1 MTFPSCDGAFLKKEI
16 IKIRIII
23 ILFTERYRQLFTMHR
38 SMHPQSDV
46 DHLYWKRAEGGRGLK
61 SVEEV
66 VELEK
71 ASLGYYLGQT
81 EETLLKEVV
90 RDGLFTESVE
100 PKRKKQEI
108 MKRRKA
114 KAPFS
119 VFQRNKRG

>member
-1 MTFPSCDGAFLKKEI
+1 M
-16 IKIRIII
+16 
-23 ILFTERYRQLFTMHR
+23 FTMHR

-46 DHLYWKRAEGGRGLK
+46 DRLYWRRAEGGRGLK

-71 ASLGYYLGQT
+71 ASLGFYVEQT
-81 EETLLKEVV
+81 KEILLKEVM

-108 MKRRKA
+108 VKKT
-114 KAPFS
+114 KS
-119 VFQRNKRG
+119 IL

>member
-1 MTFPSCDGAFLKKEI
+1 M
-16 IKIRIII
+16 
-23 ILFTERYRQLFTMHR
+23 
-38 SMHPQSDV
+38 
-46 DHLYWKRAEGGRGLK
+46 LK

-100 PKRKKQEI
+100 PKRKKTGNHE
-108 MKRRKA
+108 KTESKL
-114 KAPFS
+114 
-119 VFQRNKRG
+119 